1 MKHFFKLIRF
11 QNLLMLALMQLVF
24 HFVFFKIQ
32 PELELAL
39 SNVEFVL
46 LVIATICIAAGGYV
60 INNIMDQET
69 DDFSKPENVI
79 VGKHISEGMAYNI
92 YIAFNIIGVG
102 IGFYLSNIIQKP
114 MFSAVFIVVAG
125 TLYMYATSLKQNL
138 LIGNIVVA
146 LLLSFSVII
155 IGIFDLYPITQE
167 SNRVQMATLFSILLD
182 YALFAFMINFIREIV
197 KDLEDMDGD
206 YNSGMSTLPI
216 VLGKERTAKIV
227 FVLTFIPIA
236 LLIYYM
242 NENLIE
248 VQLVIFYLLL
258 FVLAPLIYFLIKI
271 WNAKSKKDFKHL
283 SLILKLVLLFGIL
296 SVVAITLNI
305 KFNA

>member
-197 KDLEDMDGD
+197 KDIEDMDGD

>member
-1 MKHFFKLIRF
+1 MNFLKLIRY

-24 HFVFFKIQ
+24 HFVFFKNQ

-39 SNVEFVL
+39 SDIEFIL
-46 LVIATICIAAGGYV
+46 LVAASVCIAAGGYV

-92 YIAFNIIGVG
+92 YVAFNIIGVG

-167 SNRVQMATLFSILLD
+167 SNQLQMATLFSILLD

-197 KDLEDMDGD
+197 KDMEDMDGD

-216 VLGKERTAKIV
+216 VLGKKRTAKIV
-227 FVLTFIPIA
+227 FGLTFIPIA

-242 NENLIE
+242 NENLME

-271 WNAKSKKDFKHL
+271 WNAESKKDFKHL
-283 SLILKLVLLFGIL
+283 SMILKLVLLFGIL

>member
-1 MKHFFKLIRF
+1 MNFLKLIRY

-24 HFVFFKIQ
+24 HFVFFKNQ

-39 SNVEFVL
+39 SDVEFVL
-46 LVIATICIAAGGYV
+46 LVIATVCIAAGGYV

-92 YIAFNIIGVG
+92 YVAFNIIGVG

-146 LLLSFSVII
+146 LLSSFSVII
-155 IGIFDLYPITQE
+155 IGIFDLYPITHEGNQL
-167 SNRVQMATLFSILLD
+167 QMATLFSILLD

-197 KDLEDMDGD
+197 KDIEDMDGD

-216 VLGKERTAKIV
+216 ILGKARTAKIV
-227 FVLTFIPIA
+227 FGLTFIPIA

-242 NENLIE
+242 NENLME
-248 VQLVIFYLLL
+248 VQMVIFYLLL
-258 FVLAPLIYFLIKI
+258 FVLAPLLYFLIKI
-271 WNAKSKKDFKHL
+271 WNAESKKDFKHL
-283 SLILKLVLLFGIL
+283 SLVLKLVLLFGIL

>member
-1 MKHFFKLIRF
+1 MNFLKLIRY

-24 HFVFFKIQ
+24 HFVFFKNQ

-39 SNVEFVL
+39 SDVEFIL
-46 LVIATICIAAGGYV
+46 LVIATVCIAAGGYV

-92 YIAFNIIGVG
+92 YVAFNIIGVG

-138 LIGNIVVA
+138 LIGNIIVA
-146 LLLSFSVII
+146 LLLSFSVVI

-167 SNRVQMATLFSILLD
+167 SNQLQMATLFSILLD

-197 KDLEDMDGD
+197 KDIEDMDGD

-216 VLGKERTAKIV
+216 VLGKERTAKIA
-227 FVLTFIPIA
+227 FGLTFIPIA

-242 NENLIE
+242 NENLME
-248 VQLVIFYLLL
+248 VQLVIVYLLL
-258 FVLAPLIYFLIKI
+258 FVLAPLLYFLIKI
-271 WNAKSKKDFKHL
+271 WNAKTKKDFKHL
-283 SLILKLVLLFGIL
+283 SLVLKLVLLFGIL